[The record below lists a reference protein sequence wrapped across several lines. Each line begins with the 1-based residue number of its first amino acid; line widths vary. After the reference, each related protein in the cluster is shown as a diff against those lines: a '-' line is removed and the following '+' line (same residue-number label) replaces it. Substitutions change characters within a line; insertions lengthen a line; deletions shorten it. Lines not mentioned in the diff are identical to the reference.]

1 MHGLMIP
8 LNGMIQMEMAEE
20 TILQVQQLTFA
31 QLIQEPQLDRV
42 LVETDGAV
50 QIPMVMDG
58 QT

>member
-1 MHGLMIP
+1 
-8 LNGMIQMEMAEE
+8 MEMAEE
-20 TILQVQQLTFA
+20 TILQVQLLTFA

-50 QIPMVMDG
+50 QIPMAMDG